1 MELVFG
7 GSFDPPTLAHV
18 LLPKKA
24 MHHEG
29 ADRVRFVIANTSPHK
44 VDHPPLVSSHRLAM
58 LKLALAEAPW
68 ACIDT
73 RELDREGPSYMI
85 DTLESLH
92 SDVPMHRRLLIGS
105 DQATAFHR
113 WHRWADII
121 ELASPLV
128 LMRDSD
134 SVDAMLADIEHHQ
147 GTGARERWK
156 SWVINVPRRPDSSTH
171 VRKHQ
176 SLDHVPDSVAA
187 YIQTHELYGV
197 HA

>member
-7 GSFDPPTLAHV
+7 GTFDPPTLAHV
-18 LLPKKA
+18 LLPKQA

-29 ADRVRFVIANTSPHK
+29 ADGVRFVIAGTSPHK
-44 VDHPPLVSSHRLAM
+44 VDSPPLASSHRLAM
-58 LKLALAEAPW
+58 LKLALADASW

-73 RELDREGPSYMI
+73 RELEREGPSYMI
-85 DTLESLH
+85 DTLQSLD

-128 LMRDSD
+128 LMRDQD
-134 SVDAMLADIEHHQ
+134 SVNAMLAEIERHQ
-147 GTGARERWK
+147 GTGASERWK
-156 SWVINVPRRPDSSTH
+156 SWVIHVPRRPDSSTD
-171 VRKHQ
+171 VRMRQ
-176 SLDHVPDSVAA
+176 SLDHVPEAVSA